1 MLLFSPVLCA
11 IGWGSKEWPL
21 VTHPFPNNIVWY
33 EILLSS
39 TYAETVLTLLY
50 VHQTVVALGDMIC
63 CYFHLCCVL
72 LAGEAQNGLQSS
84 PKCQTTLYDM
94 NFNKLIHILR
104 LCYHSFVFFQSWLTI
119 FVVLVGMVVWWCL
132 CLVAVVGVTLRKF
145 SYRGCLRSCFW
156 N

>member
-21 VTHPFPNNIVWY
+21 LTHPFPNNIVWY

-72 LAGEAQNGLQSS
+72 LAGEAQNGLRSS
-84 PKCQTTLYDM
+84 PKCQTTLYDI
-94 NFNKLIHILR
+94 NFNKPINILR
-104 LCYHSFVFFQSWLTI
+104 LYYHSFVFFQSWLTI
-119 FVVLVGMVVWWCL
+119 FVCSGWHGCMMMFVPCCCCWCYFEKIFL
-132 CLVAVVGVTLRKF
+132 SGLPL
-145 SYRGCLRSCFW
+145 
-156 N
+156 